1 MADETKKRKL
11 FCMKDLP
18 CDNVV
23 VFSDR
28 AEVRRVVKV
37 KLENGENEI
46 VLSDVSNN
54 IDEDSVRVEGK
65 GEATVLD
72 VVCQSKRVKLDEVN
86 SNDKIKEMQSEI
98 KELELKIEKT
108 KQKKERLSKLLNV
121 LNDFACTLSK
131 PANGLPDDKKNI
143 VPSNSREN
151 VENFLNFL
159 NRYSDQMENLDE
171 SVIFVNDELVK
182 LEEQLSV
189 KGDNL
194 SKQTSSHF
202 HLSKYHFMMKF

>member
-1 MADETKKRKL
+1 MTEEKKIRKC
-11 FCMKDLP
+11 FSMKDLP

-28 AEVRRVVKV
+28 AEVRRLIQV
-37 KLENGENEI
+37 KLDKGETEI

-65 GEATVLD
+65 GDATVLD
-72 VVCQSKRVKLDEVN
+72 VVCQSKRVQSDEVN
-86 SNDKIKEMQSEI
+86 SNDKVKEMQSEI

-108 KQKKERLSKLLNV
+108 KQKKERLSKQLNV

-143 VPSNSREN
+143 VLNSSKEN
-151 VENFLNFL
+151 VENFLEFL
-159 NRYSDQMENLDE
+159 NRYSDRMENLDE
-171 SVIFVNDELVK
+171 SAISVNNELSK
-182 LEEQLSV
+182 LEEQLHV
-189 KGDNL
+189 KRDNL
-194 SKQTSSHF
+194 SKQSTSSFHF
-202 HLSKYHFMMKF
+202 LKYDFCN